1 MAKVPY
7 NPSIGKPP
15 SSREYTSEV
24 HRSIGL
30 VLRTHAESI
39 NQVYDGAA
47 GAGTLTTDLNAADF
61 VIYNFRTKKYN
72 NLSGAQ
78 TLDAASFD
86 NGSTLVHF
94 GAAAIYTVPSR
105 LTAAITTASEQLV
118 IHNRGS
124 GAITL
129 SASGVT
135 IKGSTT
141 IATDASAV
149 LEWEHDGTTEYVWVR
164 TS

>member
-7 NPSIGKPP
+7 NPNIGTPP
-15 SSREYTSEV
+15 ASREYTSEV

-30 VLRTHAESI
+30 VLRTHADGI
-39 NQVYDGAA
+39 NSLHDGVT
-47 GAGTLTTDLNAADF
+47 GAGTLAADLNASDF
-61 VIYNFRTKKYN
+61 AIYNFRTKKYN

-78 TLDAASFD
+78 TLSGANFD
-86 NGSTLVHF
+86 SGATLVHF
-94 GAAAIYTVPSR
+94 GAAATYTLPSR
-105 LTAAITTASEQLV
+105 VTATTASEQLV

-129 SASGVT
+129 TASGVT
-135 IKGSTT
+135 IKGATSIT
-141 IATDASAV
+141 TDASAV
-149 LEWEHDGTTEYVWVR
+149 LEWEHDGTTEYCWVR